1 MKVGP
6 KFVVLYLMT
15 KENSNESVV
24 RSFELEDYEAFIAAN
39 TLISESFGFMRR
51 TYACHLH

>member
-1 MKVGP
+1 M
-6 KFVVLYLMT
+6 VLYLMT
-15 KENSNESVV
+15 KENSNGSVV
-24 RSFELEDYEAFIAAN
+24 GSFELEDYEVFIAAN